1 MTWISPEP
9 PDDPASPDTGG
20 MRPILQGYLDH
31 HRLTLL
37 RICAGLT
44 AEQLALQ
51 PLPPSTL
58 SLLGLVRHMT
68 KVERTWLRIRAVGED
83 IAPLFPTI
91 DEDFDDLD
99 PATAE
104 QAIADLPAEWAACD
118 AAVAQLPLEH
128 CFDVHGQQVS
138 LGSVYIHL
146 VEEWARHDG
155 HADLIRQTID
165 GTTGR

>member
-1 MTWISPEP
+1 
-9 PDDPASPDTGG
+9 
-20 MRPILQGYLDH
+20 
-31 HRLTLL
+31 
-37 RICAGLT
+37 
-44 AEQLALQ
+44 
-51 PLPPSTL
+51 
-58 SLLGLVRHMT
+58 MT
-68 KVERTWLRIRAVGED
+68 KVDAPWLRIRAAGEE

-104 QAIADLPAEWAACD
+104 QAIADLPAEWSACD
-118 AAVAQLPLEH
+118 AAVAPLALEH
-128 CFDVHGQQVS
+128 CFDAHGQKVS

-155 HADLIRQTID
+155 HADLIRQAID